1 MKKISVI
8 GIGKLGLCWA
18 LELEKNG
25 YDVLGCD
32 VNKNYV
38 DSLNNK
44 SFKSFEPNVNEY
56 LLDSINFKATTDVLD
71 TINFSDIIFVVV
83 ATPSLD
89 NGKYDHQYLDN
100 VINSVIKNSDNISK
114 KNIVVCCT
122 TMPGHCD
129 KLTNSVNQYGHTISY
144 NPEFI
149 AQGSIINDMEN
160 PDMVLIGECDKEVG
174 DVIEEINLNI
184 AKNTPVVRRMKPL
197 SAEITKLS
205 LNCYVT
211 MKIAFANNLGDLSTE
226 VGAEPEKILEA
237 VGSDSRIGN
246 KYFKY
251 GFGFG
256 GPCFPRDNKAMGIFS
271 DEIGL
276 EMIFSKVTDE
286 ANNRHLNYQVNKS
299 RKIGNSNV
307 TVEPVSYKDGSTIIT
322 ESQRLAYAVKLAETS
337 DCTVTIRDNKEVIK
351 QVKEIYGGL
360 FNYEITK

>member
-8 GIGKLGLCWA
+8 GIGKLGLCWT

-32 VNKNYV
+32 VDKGYV

-56 LLDSINFKATTDVLD
+56 LSDSKNFIATTDILD
-71 TINFSDIIFVVV
+71 TINFSNIIFVVV

-100 VINSVIKNSDNISK
+100 VINSIVENSDNISK

-129 KLTNSVNQYGHTISY
+129 KLTNLVNQYGHTISY

-174 DVIEEINLNI
+174 DTIEEINLSI

-271 DEIGL
+271 DEAGV
-276 EMIFSKVTDE
+276 EMIFSKITDE
-286 ANNRHLNYQVNKS
+286 ANNRHLDYQVFQH
-299 RKIGNSNV
+299 RIIGEPNII
-307 TVEPVSYKDGSTIIT
+307 VEPVSYKAGSTIIT
-322 ESQRLAYAVKLAETS
+322 ESQRLAYAVKLAEIG
-337 DCTVTIRDNKEVIK
+337 DYKVTVKDNKDVIR
-351 QVKEIYGGL
+351 QVKNKYGDL
-360 FNYEITK
+360 FNYEVTK